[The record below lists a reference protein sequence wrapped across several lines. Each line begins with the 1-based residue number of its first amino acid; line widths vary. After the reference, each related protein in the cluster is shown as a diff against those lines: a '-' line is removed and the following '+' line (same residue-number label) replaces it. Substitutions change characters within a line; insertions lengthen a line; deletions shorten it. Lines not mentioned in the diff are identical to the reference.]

1 MLLFVPQ
8 AGDGMGAYMTN
19 EMEIFIC
26 CNTMQ
31 IIKIKQ
37 QIKYYKSG
45 MYMASLKK
53 YMTVI
58 RDIIQ
63 NELKMPMSI
72 LTVYLI
78 PENTHSSTE
87 IFSNAN

>member
-1 MLLFVPQ
+1 
-8 AGDGMGAYMTN
+8 
-19 EMEIFIC
+19 
-26 CNTMQ
+26 
-31 IIKIKQ
+31 
-37 QIKYYKSG
+37 
-45 MYMASLKK
+45 MALLKK
-53 YMTVI
+53 HMTVI

-63 NELKMPMSI
+63 NELKIPMRI

>member
-1 MLLFVPQ
+1 MALL
-8 AGDGMGAYMTN
+8 
-19 EMEIFIC
+19 E
-26 CNTMQ
+26 
-31 IIKIKQ
+31 
-37 QIKYYKSG
+37 
-45 MYMASLKK
+45 K

-78 PENTHSSTE
+78 PENTHGSTE

>member
-1 MLLFVPQ
+1 
-8 AGDGMGAYMTN
+8 MTKK
-19 EMEIFIC
+19 MEFFIC
-26 CNTMQ
+26 WNTMQ

-37 QIKYYKSG
+37 QVKYYKSG
-45 MYMASLKK
+45 MHMALFKK

-63 NELKMPMSI
+63 NELKIPMRI

-78 PENTHSSTE
+78 PENTHSSTK

>member
-1 MLLFVPQ
+1 MPQ
-8 AGDGMGAYMTN
+8 AGDGMGAYMTK
-19 EMEIFIC
+19 EIEFFC
-26 CNTMQ
+26 WNTMQ

-45 MYMASLKK
+45 MYMALLKK

-78 PENTHSSTE
+78 PENTHGSTE

>member
-1 MLLFVPQ
+1 
-8 AGDGMGAYMTN
+8 MGAYITKK
-19 EMEIFIC
+19 MEFFIC
-26 CNTMQ
+26 WNTMQ

-37 QIKYYKSG
+37 QNKYYKSG
-45 MYMASLKK
+45 MHMALLKK
-53 YMTVI
+53 HMTVI

-63 NELKMPMSI
+63 NELKIPMRI

>member
-1 MLLFVPQ
+1 
-8 AGDGMGAYMTN
+8 
-19 EMEIFIC
+19 
-26 CNTMQ
+26 MQ

-45 MYMASLKK
+45 MYMALLKK

-78 PENTHSSTE
+78 PENTHGSTE

>member
-1 MLLFVPQ
+1 
-8 AGDGMGAYMTN
+8 
-19 EMEIFIC
+19 
-26 CNTMQ
+26 
-31 IIKIKQ
+31 
-37 QIKYYKSG
+37 
-45 MYMASLKK
+45 MALLKK
-53 YMTVI
+53 NMTVI

-87 IFSNAN
+87 IFSNAI

>member
-1 MLLFVPQ
+1 
-8 AGDGMGAYMTN
+8 
-19 EMEIFIC
+19 
-26 CNTMQ
+26 MQ

-37 QIKYYKSG
+37 QIKYYKSRI
-45 MYMASLKK
+45 YRALLKK
-53 YMTVI
+53 NMTVI

-63 NELKMPMSI
+63 NELKMPMRI

>member
-1 MLLFVPQ
+1 MEHY
-8 AGDGMGAYMTN
+8 GDHKN
-19 EMEIFIC
+19 
-26 CNTMQ
+26 
-31 IIKIKQ
+31 KIANQVLQECDIYGITQKN
-37 QIKYYKSG
+37 
-45 MYMASLKK
+45 
-53 YMTVI
+53 MTVI

-78 PENTHSSTE
+78 PENTHGSTE

>member
-1 MLLFVPQ
+1 
-8 AGDGMGAYMTN
+8 
-19 EMEIFIC
+19 
-26 CNTMQ
+26 
-31 IIKIKQ
+31 
-37 QIKYYKSG
+37 
-45 MYMASLKK
+45 MALLKK
-53 YMTVI
+53 NMTVI

-63 NELKMPMSI
+63 NELKIPMRI

>member
-1 MLLFVPQ
+1 
-8 AGDGMGAYMTN
+8 
-19 EMEIFIC
+19 
-26 CNTMQ
+26 MQ

-45 MYMASLKK
+45 MYMALLKK
-53 YMTVI
+53 NMTVI

-63 NELKMPMSI
+63 NELKIPMRI

-87 IFSNAN
+87 IFSNVN